1 MLRIGLTGG
10 IGSGKST
17 VARVFAVLGVP
28 LFDADRAGRQL
39 LNDDPAARAAVIEAF
54 GDALYASGSLDR
66 RALAAIVFTD
76 PEKLA
81 RLNAIVH
88 PAVRVR
94 FASWAA
100 EQQAPYVM
108 MESAILAETGGHH
121 AFDRI
126 VLVDAPE
133 AVRLRRVMLRDAVGE
148 EEVRARMA
156 RQGTDAQR
164 AAIAHHIIR
173 NDDTELV
180 VPQVLRVHE
189 ALLGEAG

>member
-1 MLRIGLTGG
+1 LRIGLTGG

-81 RLNAIVH
+81 RLNAIVR

-108 MESAILAETGGHH
+108 MESAILA
-121 AFDRI
+121 
-126 VLVDAPE
+126 
-133 AVRLRRVMLRDAVGE
+133 
-148 EEVRARMA
+148 
-156 RQGTDAQR
+156 
-164 AAIAHHIIR
+164 
-173 NDDTELV
+173 
-180 VPQVLRVHE
+180 
-189 ALLGEAG
+189 